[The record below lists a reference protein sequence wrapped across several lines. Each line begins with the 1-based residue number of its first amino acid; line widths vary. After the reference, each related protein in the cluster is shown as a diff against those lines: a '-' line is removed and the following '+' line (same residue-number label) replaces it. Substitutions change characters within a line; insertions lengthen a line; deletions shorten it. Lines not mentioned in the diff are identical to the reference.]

1 MKKSNQTSSILL
13 LFLYLATEASAAA
26 TPSQIEKGFKAVN
39 DPSSAPFET
48 LLTDPTTVVSFGFLQ
63 VNSTHLDL
71 AVIHLP
77 SGQPLWRANPANPA
91 RLSASVSLSF
101 NGSLVLSDDKTGV
114 LWSTTT
120 ATGDVVILL
129 NSSNLQIVKF
139 DELEPV
145 LWQSFDHPSDTI
157 VQDQNFTST
166 AALHSTNQLYS
177 MSLGSN
183 YLALF
188 MEFGPGVK
196 SPMYWKHTAMEAKNQ
211 IIQGKGPIYAQVD
224 SFGFLGLYQKENAP
238 VDVLP
243 FDSFNREIPGFR
255 RLTLEADGNLK
266 SYYWNDTVW
275 VTDYVAISNLCDLP
289 NPCGAY
295 GVCRTGQSQCSCLDN
310 RTDGCLPP
318 ESGNLCLSRENFW
331 VLRRKGV
338 DLTNKDL
345 LPFQKVQSL
354 EECEGLCEQNCS
366 CWGAIYSN
374 ASGFCYQMDYPVQT
388 VTGIGDENK
397 IGYFKVG
404 DQESENE
411 GESGRR
417 KVKALVAV
425 GVVLAAAGVGFGTYR
440 IWITR
445 RRGRIDG
452 KNGSM
457 VQGLASGP
465 YKNLKTN
472 SFRSIELSDSFGKNE
487 GMR

>member
-39 DPSSAPFET
+39 DPSSAPFQT

-77 SGQPLWRANPANPA
+77 SGQPLWRASPANPA
-91 RLSASVSLSF
+91 RWSASVSLSF

-145 LWQSFDHPSDTI
+145 LWQSFDYPSDTI

-275 VTDYVAISNLCDLP
+275 ITDYVAISNLCDLP

-295 GVCRTGQSQCSCLDN
+295 GVCRTGKSQCSCLDN

-354 EECEGLCEQNCS
+354 EECEDC
-366 CWGAIYSN
+366 
-374 ASGFCYQMDYPVQT
+374 ASR
-388 VTGIGDENK
+388 I
-397 IGYFKVG
+397 
-404 DQESENE
+404 
-411 GESGRR
+411 
-417 KVKALVAV
+417 
-425 GVVLAAAGVGFGTYR
+425 AAAGARSTATPAAFA
-440 IWITR
+440 IKWIIRCRPLPGLETR
-445 RRGRIDG
+445 TRLGILRWETKKAKTKERAGEGR
-452 KNGSM
+452 
-457 VQGLASGP
+457 
-465 YKNLKTN
+465 
-472 SFRSIELSDSFGKNE
+472 
-487 GMR
+487 